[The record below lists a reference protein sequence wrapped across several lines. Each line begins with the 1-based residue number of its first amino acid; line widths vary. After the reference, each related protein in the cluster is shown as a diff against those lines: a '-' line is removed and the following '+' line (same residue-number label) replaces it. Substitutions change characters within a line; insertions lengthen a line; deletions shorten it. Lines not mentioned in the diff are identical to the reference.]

1 MSAVAN
7 IKGCCI
13 SVSVSVSVRLS
24 GALVRSSSRPMT
36 ACVVARLP
44 ADNSTSARS
53 PGARQMRVLQNTK
66 MLSPP
71 AFVRVQGAETLRVD
85 SIRQDPQLPA
95 VHRTMYRI
103 AQPIRL
109 NNHGINAPCGPA

>member
-66 MLSPP
+66 MSSPP
-71 AFVRVQGAETLRVD
+71 AFVRVSDMNTRPRS
-85 SIRQDPQLPA
+85 SIIPTQ
-95 VHRTMYRI
+95 
-103 AQPIRL
+103 
-109 NNHGINAPCGPA
+109 